1 MDSVKDFVSPKRFSI
16 SSYICV
22 ILHSICGVILIA
34 TTTALRLGETE
45 KFNCAVD
52 TTFAT
57 HKAYVEKACFSIYND
72 VYNSPVRLFAFVLL
86 SFGSVA
92 VVSVIYSLAVA
103 SRIDETE
110 RYSSGR
116 NSPLNGPNQ
125 SGTRTLYVFY
135 FYYFHLV
142 VRTIFGM
149 VFTILHFTVLYP
161 TGFDSKFACIYP
173 KFTQQDPN
181 ITTAKNAS
189 VPSSSVTCE
198 NLAAKD
204 KLSCSYAVFG
214 CNAIFTLIMLLE
226 VIYMIRSLTK
236 RGRFPYFKPKSWSS
250 DLEFIIKYFLRKPH
264 MLEEMPMAVEILPM
278 AEETMPVAE
287 EAMPIGVD
295 TPALNSA
302 QIYKEKILN
311 APLTSDINYGLD
323 IDTSLDDI
331 FIDVVIQTEQAPLK
345 FSKDMTRHEIND
357 VYMKVPEHSI
367 RLKQVEDLF
376 YPNMDTKGNSP
387 RKILA
392 LGRPGI
398 GKTVLTRKIMHDWA
412 RGIDSFYHG
421 KIAFY
426 FKFRWFHFEQLQTVT
441 LREFLQVGSKMS
453 ENEFESVFAEILA
466 NLQNAIF
473 IFDGLDEFGGN
484 LEKFQSFLDQSE
496 LSPDDPTYLMSAMA
510 LFIKIL
516 SGQIL
521 SDATVLVTSRPT
533 ANDVLSKLHF
543 DRTVEIIGF
552 TEEKIENYVEKFC
565 ANHGKSELQSKIWK
579 HIKSS
584 ELKNLC
590 YIPVNCFIV
599 CVTVINCIGD
609 EGNDNALPTTLT
621 ELYEAALVYFHKNH
635 DRNETKERR
644 KVISDLQQL
653 GFNGMENDQLIFDGE
668 FVNEQVK
675 ESGLLHCLPVPI
687 FQIQSQVCFI
697 HLTVQEFLAAKH
709 IVETKEPEDIKE
721 FISSH
726 VKDGKWHLVLQFLAG
741 LLGKKMEMSK
751 EYRSCVLAFG
761 EFLCPDIEAEHACDE
776 PFGLMLMK
784 CVRETKSESIA
795 REIAVTS
802 PLKRVTKIVSHDDMI
817 SASDWAAIVFVCKH
831 LNFLK
836 DLVLINFTNLDC
848 ALEIAKLFRHR
859 CIESLL
865 MSLRSISRDEV
876 AQEHLFSAIATS
888 QCRIIHEH
896 SKLERLLVDSN
907 IFYDVASVSTWAEFF
922 KNGPRICLKELHP
935 LGNGSSFSGMS
946 EFFKVLDDEGFNQ
959 LSVLNLEHN
968 TIDDDNMRIL
978 CNTLREKQHGLKELH
993 LRRCSLTAKCTFLL
1007 GQLLRD
1013 EHCKIT
1019 HLMLGDNET
1028 LGDEGVRE
1036 LCNGFGQG
1044 QCKLDVLDISD
1055 CSITDECMRDLSKVF
1070 GDKLCGLSDLS
1081 LSGNKSIND
1090 KGVGMLFNAL
1100 RVKQCS
1106 LAKLDLSR
1114 CSLTKKCMA
1123 SLCEALGDDRCRLIK
1138 LILAVNDIGDEGVE
1152 MLFNALRAKQCSL
1165 TMLDLSWCSLTKKCM
1180 ASLCEALGDEHCR
1193 LTKLRLTENDIGDEG
1208 VEMLCC
1214 ALVKEQCKL
1223 TSLDLLNCLLT
1234 DKCIP
1239 SLCKAVGNV
1248 SCRVTELF
1256 LIRLKPSGYFR
1267 NEFTSGGKKLLDEV
1281 KASKQCTSAVSW

>member
-57 HKAYVEKACFSIYND
+57 HKTYVEKTCFSIYND

-92 VVSVIYSLAVA
+92 VVSVIYSLAVG

-116 NSPLNGPNQ
+116 SPLLNGPNQ
-125 SGTRTLYVFY
+125 PGTRTLYVFY
-135 FYYFHLV
+135 FYFFHLV

-149 VFTILHFTVLYP
+149 VFTILHFTVIYP

-173 KFTQQDPN
+173 KLTQPDPN

-214 CNAIFTLIMLLE
+214 CNVIFTLIMLLE

-264 MLEEMPMAVEILPM
+264 MLEEMPMAVEIMPID
-278 AEETMPVAE
+278 EETMPVAE
-287 EAMPIGVD
+287 EAIPIGVD

-323 IDTSLDDI
+323 TDTSLDDI

-345 FSKDMTRHEIND
+345 FSKHMTRHEIND
-357 VYMKVPEHSI
+357 AYMKVPEHSI
-367 RLKQVEDLF
+367 RLKEVKDLF
-376 YPNMDTKGNSP
+376 YPNKDTKGNSP
-387 RKILA
+387 QTILA

-398 GKTVLTRKIMHDWA
+398 GKTILTRKLMQDWA
-412 RGIDSFYHG
+412 KEIDSFYLG
-421 KIAFY
+421 KIAFF
-426 FKFRWFHFEQLQTVT
+426 FKFRWFHFEQLQNVT
-441 LREFLQVGSKMS
+441 LKKFLQLGTELRES
-453 ENEFESVFAEILA
+453 EFECIFAEICA
-466 NLQNAIF
+466 NPQNAIF

-484 LEKFQSFLDQSE
+484 LEKFQNFLDQSRM
-496 LSPDDPTYLMSAMA
+496 SPDDPTCPMSAMY

-521 SDATVLVTSRPT
+521 SDAAVLVTSRPT

-543 DRTVEIIGF
+543 DRKVEIIGF
-552 TEEKIENYVEKFC
+552 TEQKIINYVEKFC
-565 ANHGKSELQSKIWK
+565 ANHEKNELQSKIWN

-584 ELKNLC
+584 KLKNLC

-621 ELYEAALVYFHKNH
+621 ELYQAALVYFHKNH
-635 DRNETKERR
+635 DRNETKEHK
-644 KVISDLQQL
+644 KVINDLQQL
-653 GFNGMENDQLIFDGE
+653 GFKGMENDQLIFDGE
-668 FVNEQVK
+668 FVNEQME

-687 FQIQSQVCFI
+687 FQIQAQVCFI

-741 LLGKKMEMSK
+741 LLGKKMEMSDR
-751 EYRSCVLAFG
+751 YRSCVLAFG
-761 EFLCPDIEAEHACDE
+761 EHLCSEIEGEHIVCYMKPCE
-776 PFGLMLMK
+776 VMLMK
-784 CVRETKSESIA
+784 CVRETKSENIA

-802 PLKRVTKIVSHDDMI
+802 PLKRVTKIEKCTSGL
-817 SASDWAAIVFVCKH
+817 SPSDWAAIVFVCKH
-831 LNFLK
+831 LNFLT
-836 DLVLINFTNLDC
+836 DLTLGNIMNIGCL
-848 ALEIAKLFRHR
+848 LEIAKLCHHR
-859 CIESLL
+859 CMESL
-865 MSLRSISRDEV
+865 EV
-876 AQEHLFSAIATS
+876 FHLLLIPSVQVAAELEHLFSAITTS

-896 SKLERLLVDSN
+896 CKLARLKFSYCGITDACVSN
-907 IFYDVASVSTWAEFF
+907 LAEFS
-922 KNGPRICLKELHP
+922 KSGREICLKELH
-935 LGNGSSFSGMS
+935 LNGSRITSRGIS
-946 EFFKVLDDEGFNQ
+946 ELCKLLGDEGFNQ
-959 LSVLNLEHN
+959 LSVLNLDHN
-968 TIDDDNMRIL
+968 TIGDDGMRIL

-993 LRRCSLTAKCTFLL
+993 VHRCSLTAKCTVWL
-1007 GQLLRD
+1007 GQLLSD

-1019 HLMLGDNET
+1019 HLVLRSNEK

-1055 CSITDECMRDLSKVF
+1055 CSLTDEFMRDLSKVF

-1123 SLCEALGDDRCRLIK
+1123 S
-1138 LILAVNDIGDEGVE
+1138 
-1152 MLFNALRAKQCSL
+1152 F
-1165 TMLDLSWCSLTKKCM
+1165 
-1180 ASLCEALGDEHCR
+1180 CEALGDEHCR
-1193 LTKLRLTENDIGDEG
+1193 LTKLILAVNDIGDEG

-1223 TSLDLLNCLLT
+1223 TSLNLLNCSLT

-1239 SLCKAVGNV
+1239 SLCKTVGNV
-1248 SCRVTELF
+1248 RCRVTELF
-1256 LIRLKPSGYFR
+1256 LIVPESRYDFQ
-1267 NEFTSGGKKLLDEV
+1267 NEFTSQGVKLLDEV
-1281 KASKQCTSAVSW
+1281 KAVHSSVRCIIELAELGRF